1 MRSAIAVLG
10 IVSVS
15 CAAFAIAPSTIAQRS
30 PSTTPELVL
39 MMDFDR
45 DSPGLEKIY
54 KTQFD
59 RPIADRQQCPTRP
72 KSERVTKSVFVN
84 FQLERQ
90 AKRSAMFEYKI
101 GNNLSNY
108 WVHDIQEVRYL
119 DRDGSLDFVFYAGD
133 DTSSETVLLLMK
145 PSQVKAVYAG
155 VRDLDRWS
163 RSYDLGVLYQNGKPI
178 SVWNPEREAF
188 EGKGIAWTTGDCVAL
203 RKTPEAKGEVIQALY
218 AHEVVDLVEEAEQ
231 MRDRPQ
237 TNTSSPSRVRL
248 DLNKPFSSSNVLV
261 TRLQA
266 RGVSWQKVS
275 WNGKV
280 GWVDRSDISY
290 TSPIEIFPAK

>member
-1 MRSAIAVLG
+1 MKSTIAVLG

-15 CAAFAIAPSTIAQRS
+15 CAALAIAPSTTAQRS
-30 PSTTPELVL
+30 NSAAPELVL

-45 DSPGLEKIY
+45 DAPGLEKIY

-59 RPIADRQQCPTRP
+59 RPVIERQQCPTSP
-72 KSERVTKSVFVN
+72 KSERVTKNVFVN

-90 AKRSAMFEYKI
+90 GKRSTIFEYKI
-101 GNNLSNY
+101 GNNLSTY
-108 WVHDIQEVRYL
+108 WVHNISEARYL
-119 DRDGSLDFVFYAGD
+119 DPDGSLDFVFYAGD

-145 PSQVKAVYAG
+145 PDRVKAVYAG

-163 RSYDLGVLYQNGKPI
+163 RIYDLGVMYQDGKPV
-178 SVWNPEREAF
+178 SVWHPEREVF
-188 EGKGIAWTTGDCVAL
+188 VGKGIAWTVGDCVVM
-203 RKTPEAKGEVIQALY
+203 RKTPEAKGEVIQSLY
-218 AHEVVDLVEEAEQ
+218 AREVVDLVEEPEQ
-231 MRDRPQ
+231 MRDRLPS
-237 TNTSSPSRVRL
+237 NTSSPLRVRL
-248 DLNKPFSSSNVLV
+248 DLNTTFSSSNVLV

-290 TSPIEIFPAK
+290 TSPTQTFPLK